1 MHNMNKASVP
11 VWTLATESSY
21 LPDIIGDGE
30 LTPNR
35 LTELRTALSALG
47 DAPIATLEAHPIVNR
62 RPRKDGIA
70 LQAASPLAKHLSE
83 LMKQTPK
90 ADVSMPNPETTE
102 VLYRMVVPA
111 KVADQFGKGIVKS
124 MPSTVSEG
132 AIYGGLRNSSGIVA
146 NASFLPVTTKA
157 GTSVSTAA
165 GTASTAGIAAAGAGA
180 LTVAAPLV
188 LMAVAVGV
196 SAHAEQQRQE
206 SIEKITDLL
215 EQLHSDKLDVE
226 RDELD
231 ACRAAIDK
239 ATSIL
244 LDRGKLGLSLGLDS
258 ASYAISKGIEGSSRR
273 LRKWQEALDSLSE
286 GAVSIKEL
294 EAAFPGIS
302 EEGGE
307 FRTHLELARLAIAL
321 KRRIVV
327 LQAVEHAQM
336 DETDNPFKSFASTLN
351 ADARSLDKLESGIN
365 SVLYRLSTLELKSN
379 NRGFKKLAVS
389 QKDVDS
395 LLEMVYRLRSF
406 ESDINSENSR
416 ADVAIEIER
425 KVDGSVV
432 VFPAEEVQ

>member
-1 MHNMNKASVP
+1 
-11 VWTLATESSY
+11 
-21 LPDIIGDGE
+21 
-30 LTPNR
+30 
-35 LTELRTALSALG
+35 
-47 DAPIATLEAHPIVNR
+47 
-62 RPRKDGIA
+62 
-70 LQAASPLAKHLSE
+70 
-83 LMKQTPK
+83 
-90 ADVSMPNPETTE
+90 
-102 VLYRMVVPA
+102 
-111 KVADQFGKGIVKS
+111 
-124 MPSTVSEG
+124 
-132 AIYGGLRNSSGIVA
+132 
-146 NASFLPVTTKA
+146 
-157 GTSVSTAA
+157 
-165 GTASTAGIAAAGAGA
+165 
-180 LTVAAPLV
+180 
-188 LMAVAVGV
+188 
-196 SAHAEQQRQE
+196 
-206 SIEKITDLL
+206 
-215 EQLHSDKLDVE
+215 
-226 RDELD
+226 
-231 ACRAAIDK
+231 
-239 ATSIL
+239 
-244 LDRGKLGLSLGLDS
+244 RGKLGLSLGLDS

>member
-1 MHNMNKASVP
+1 M
-11 VWTLATESSY
+11 
-21 LPDIIGDGE
+21 
-30 LTPNR
+30 
-35 LTELRTALSALG
+35 
-47 DAPIATLEAHPIVNR
+47 
-62 RPRKDGIA
+62 
-70 LQAASPLAKHLSE
+70 
-83 LMKQTPK
+83 
-90 ADVSMPNPETTE
+90 
-102 VLYRMVVPA
+102 
-111 KVADQFGKGIVKS
+111 
-124 MPSTVSEG
+124 
-132 AIYGGLRNSSGIVA
+132 
-146 NASFLPVTTKA
+146 
-157 GTSVSTAA
+157 
-165 GTASTAGIAAAGAGA
+165 
-180 LTVAAPLV
+180 
-188 LMAVAVGV
+188 
-196 SAHAEQQRQE
+196 
-206 SIEKITDLL
+206 
-215 EQLHSDKLDVE
+215 
-226 RDELD
+226 D